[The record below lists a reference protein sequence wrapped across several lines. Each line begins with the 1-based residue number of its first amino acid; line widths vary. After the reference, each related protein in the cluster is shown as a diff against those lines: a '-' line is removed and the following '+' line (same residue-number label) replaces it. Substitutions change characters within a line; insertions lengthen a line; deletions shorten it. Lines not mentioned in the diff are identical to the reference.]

1 MTGTAYTDTPL
12 AADAEDGSYE
22 FSYAVAPVYNHGAAR
37 VSDEVKVSVSHS
49 GIDIVDVDDLDNAK
63 VYNLQGIRIATRD
76 IVPGIYIVVDA
87 RGSRKALVK

>member
-1 MTGTAYTDTPL
+1 MCIS
-12 AADAEDGSYE
+12 ES
-22 FSYAVAPVYNHGAAR
+22 

-49 GIDIVDVDDLDNAK
+49 GIDVVDVDDLDNAK